1 MYNLSVFE
9 CIVDVHT
16 LGFGW
21 VLFQNQFFKISKI
34 SAQIREFLNS
44 LLVGSAL
51 LPAVLEKMENL
62 YKLSDS
68 CNVEILFSWIRVGI
82 AAWNIQQ

>member
-1 MYNLSVFE
+1 M
-9 CIVDVHT
+9 D
-16 LGFGW
+16 LGGYFFRIG
-21 VLFQNQFFKISKI
+21 FFKISKI

-51 LPAVLEKMENL
+51 LPAVLEKIENL

-68 CNVEILFSWIRVGI
+68 CNMEILFSWIRVGI
-82 AAWNIQQ
+82 AARNIQQFNLDKPHLKQA